1 MSAPNQIL
9 VAETQ
14 FEQLERDQ
22 ADPWDIPT
30 QFRMGQLDDAM
41 PGDPAPPLALGSAP
55 SPASHPAPPQANVG
69 AQTVAG
75 RQPVAQAHDG
85 PLQPAE
91 VRALVPATNPA
102 STPAQSTPAPANN
115 GSRRVRPT
123 PTKGVPVQIPIKYLL
138 WLRSTV
144 PTVVKRSAGSGS
156 GRPPSE
162 YARATLRVPF
172 PIWKCV
178 PTNWDWGMAKAEIIK
193 LLGPERRYLAEELTV
208 SDRAGLITWQGIIT
222 GDWVYG
228 CSKKYLITD
237 DNTWAPFALAAEQ
250 AYPAKAVCIDL
261 SQVDPRVVAREESQN
276 AEVNAR
282 LIMQHGTDAER
293 APLEHQRARLAA
305 NPNAQIAKPGT
316 EKVQLLRNHHLAMRD
331 ERRAPPK
338 EGEVAMHPSGDGRYI
353 KLSHKVLW
361 GWARKLDGPN
371 PSVTLDNPP
380 DTPLFA
386 WISPSTPKR
395 KAAPTLS
402 AGSPASRTFRG
413 GGSTSGPPDLS
424 PAQDVIRA
432 PVTNPPE
439 ASPSS
444 EASVPLRQPR
454 ACTSSPFT
462 RMFRLMSQARRDAEA
477 PNHADVGGLETGSST
492 ASSIAALIEHI
503 RGGNHP
509 AQAPSSP
516 EIVVMGNARCT
527 LAGPRRTI
535 TPINLARLGR
545 LNLGADSTP
554 GTPDSTNSWISS
566 SAPPPR
572 EAAANAMAFFLRHCQ
587 IPAKDFHTRWLIQD
601 QNITLWSYFLR
612 SLEANLTRLGFKAG
626 PARLICDGARL
637 LQQVSEEED
646 RADPDC
652 SGAASNPPAD
662 NSDEAPG
669 SNMVDAD
676 AP

>member
-1 MSAPNQIL
+1 MSAPNRIL
-9 VAETQ
+9 VAETQFVSETQ

-30 QFRMGQLDDAM
+30 QFRV
-41 PGDPAPPLALGSAP
+41 
-55 SPASHPAPPQANVG
+55 ASSMTPCQADVG
-69 AQTVAG
+69 ARTVAG

-102 STPAQSTPAPANN
+102 SNPAQSTPAPANN

-162 YARATLRVPF
+162 YARATSRVPF

-178 PTNWDWGMAKAEIIK
+178 PTNWDWGMAKAEIIE

-208 SDRAGLITWQGIIT
+208 
-222 GDWVYG
+222 
-228 CSKKYLITD
+228 KKYLITD
-237 DNTWAPFALAAEQ
+237 DNTWAPFALATEQ

-293 APLEHQRARLAA
+293 APLKHQRAWLAA

-316 EKVQLLRNHHLAMRD
+316 EKVQLLRNHHLVMRN

-386 WISPSTPKR
+386 WISASTPKR

-402 AGSPASRTFRG
+402 TRSPASRTFRG

-424 PAQDVIRA
+424 PSQDVICA

-444 EASVPLRQPR
+444 EASVPLRRPR
-454 ACTSSPFT
+454 ARTSPPFT
-462 RMFRLMSQARRDAEA
+462 RMFCLMSQARQDAEA
-477 PNHADVGGLETGSST
+477 PNHADVGELETGSST
-492 ASSIAALIEHI
+492 ASSIAASIKHI
-503 RGGNHP
+503 HGGNHP

-516 EIVVMGNARCT
+516 EIVVMGNAHCT

-554 GTPDSTNSWISS
+554 GTPDSTNSWISNS
-566 SAPPPR
+566 VPPR

-587 IPAKDFHTRWLIQD
+587 IPAEDFHTRWLIQD

-612 SLEANLTRLGFKAG
+612 SSEADLTQLGFKAG
-626 PARLICDGARL
+626 PAQLICDGARL

-646 RADPDC
+646 WADPDC

-662 NSDEAPG
+662 NSDKAPG
-669 SNMVDAD
+669 SNMVDGD

>member
-1 MSAPNQIL
+1 MSAPNRIL

-14 FEQLERDQ
+14 FVSKTQFEQLKRDQ

-30 QFRMGQLDDAM
+30 QFWMGQLDDAM
-41 PGDPAPPLALGSAP
+41 PSDPAPPLALGSAP
-55 SPASHPAPPQANVG
+55 SPASHPAPPQADVG

-102 STPAQSTPAPANN
+102 STPAQSTLALANN
-115 GSRRVRPT
+115 GSQRVRPT

-144 PTVVKRSAGSGS
+144 PTV
-156 GRPPSE
+156 
-162 YARATLRVPF
+162 
-172 PIWKCV
+172 
-178 PTNWDWGMAKAEIIK
+178 
-193 LLGPERRYLAEELTV
+193 
-208 SDRAGLITWQGIIT
+208 
-222 GDWVYG
+222 
-228 CSKKYLITD
+228 
-237 DNTWAPFALAAEQ
+237 Q

-261 SQVDPRVVAREESQN
+261 SQVDPRVVAWEESQN

-293 APLEHQRARLAA
+293 ALLEHQRARLAA

-338 EGEVAMHPSGDGRYI
+338 EGKVAMHPSGDGRYI

-361 GWARKLDGPN
+361 GWARKLDGPD

-413 GGSTSGPPDLS
+413 GGSTSGTPDLS

-432 PVTNPPE
+432 PLTNPPE

-444 EASVPLRQPR
+444 EASVPLRRPR
-454 ACTSSPFT
+454 ARTSSPFT
-462 RMFRLMSQARRDAEA
+462 RMFCLMSQARQDAEA

-492 ASSIAALIEHI
+492 ASSIAASIEHI

-509 AQAPSSP
+509 AQAPSWGMHVARSP
-516 EIVVMGNARCT
+516 DPGE
-527 LAGPRRTI
+527 LS
-535 TPINLARLGR
+535 RL
-545 LNLGADSTP
+545 STWP
-554 GTPDSTNSWISS
+554 AW
-566 SAPPPR
+566 
-572 EAAANAMAFFLRHCQ
+572 AA
-587 IPAKDFHTRWLIQD
+587 
-601 QNITLWSYFLR
+601 
-612 SLEANLTRLGFKAG
+612 
-626 PARLICDGARL
+626 
-637 LQQVSEEED
+637 
-646 RADPDC
+646 
-652 SGAASNPPAD
+652 
-662 NSDEAPG
+662 
-669 SNMVDAD
+669 
-676 AP
+676 

>member
-1 MSAPNQIL
+1 
-9 VAETQ
+9 
-14 FEQLERDQ
+14 
-22 ADPWDIPT
+22 
-30 QFRMGQLDDAM
+30 
-41 PGDPAPPLALGSAP
+41 
-55 SPASHPAPPQANVG
+55 
-69 AQTVAG
+69 
-75 RQPVAQAHDG
+75 
-85 PLQPAE
+85 
-91 VRALVPATNPA
+91 
-102 STPAQSTPAPANN
+102 
-115 GSRRVRPT
+115 
-123 PTKGVPVQIPIKYLL
+123 
-138 WLRSTV
+138 
-144 PTVVKRSAGSGS
+144 
-156 GRPPSE
+156 
-162 YARATLRVPF
+162 
-172 PIWKCV
+172 
-178 PTNWDWGMAKAEIIK
+178 MAKAEIIE
-193 LLGPERRYLAEELTV
+193 LLGPEQRYLAEELTV

-222 GDWVYG
+222 GDRVYG

-282 LIMQHGTDAER
+282 LIMQHSTDAER

-305 NPNAQIAKPGT
+305 NPNAQIAEPGT

-338 EGEVAMHPSGDGRYI
+338 EGEVAMHPSGDGQYI
-353 KLSHKVLW
+353 KLSHKY
-361 GWARKLDGPN
+361 PEEE
-371 PSVTLDNPP
+371 SC
-380 DTPLFA
+380 
-386 WISPSTPKR
+386 
-395 KAAPTLS
+395 

-454 ACTSSPFT
+454 ARTSSPFT
-462 RMFRLMSQARRDAEA
+462 RMFYLMSQARRDAEA

-492 ASSIAALIEHI
+492 ASSIAASIEHI

-516 EIVVMGNARCT
+516 EIVVMGNARRT

-554 GTPDSTNSWISS
+554 GTPDSTNSWISNS
-566 SAPPPR
+566 VPLR

-587 IPAKDFHTRWLIQD
+587 IPAEDFHTRWLIQD

-612 SLEANLTRLGFKAG
+612 SSEADLTRLGFKAG

-669 SNMVDAD
+669 FNMVNGD